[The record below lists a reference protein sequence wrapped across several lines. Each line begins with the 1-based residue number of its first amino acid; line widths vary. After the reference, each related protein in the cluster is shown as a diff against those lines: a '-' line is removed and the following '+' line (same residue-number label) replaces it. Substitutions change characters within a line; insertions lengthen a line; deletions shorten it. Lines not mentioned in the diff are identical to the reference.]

1 MQAAFPVTPWSGSDR
16 KLFYGTARVMNLSA
30 LRRTRAGRW
39 AEGGVATSDS
49 LLNQCPAVHLPAAP
63 HGRTSPFPDTGS
75 PTSPASTVPLWTG
88 SRTV

>member
-39 AEGGVATSDS
+39 QRAAG
-49 LLNQCPAVHLPAAP
+49 PPLPNLWHGLCNELFRLAA
-63 HGRTSPFPDTGS
+63 DTGR
-75 PTSPASTVPLWTG
+75 PVGRGRRCDL
-88 SRTV
+88 

>member
-39 AEGGVATSDS
+39 AEGGR
-49 LLNQCPAVHLPAAP
+49 AASAKFMARP
-63 HGRTSPFPDTGS
+63 
-75 PTSPASTVPLWTG
+75 V
-88 SRTV
+88 